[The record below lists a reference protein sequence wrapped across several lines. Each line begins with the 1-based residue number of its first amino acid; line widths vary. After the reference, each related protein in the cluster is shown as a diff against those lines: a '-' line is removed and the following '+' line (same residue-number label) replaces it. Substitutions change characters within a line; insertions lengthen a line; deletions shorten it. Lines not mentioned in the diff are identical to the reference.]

1 MAHSEQIFLCQVIK
15 KYSKEQNYEDGRQQK
30 SGYIRLC
37 CKRALVSSF
46 QLFVTVYFAM

>member
-15 KYSKEQNYEDGRQQK
+15 KYSKEQNYEGGRQQK

-37 CKRALVSSF
+37 YKRALAFSS
-46 QLFVTVYFAM
+46 QL